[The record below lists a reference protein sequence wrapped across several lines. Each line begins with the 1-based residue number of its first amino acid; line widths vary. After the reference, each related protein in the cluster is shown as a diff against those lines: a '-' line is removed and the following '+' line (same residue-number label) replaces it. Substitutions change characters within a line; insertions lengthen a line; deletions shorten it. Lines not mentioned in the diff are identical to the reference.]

1 MAEDKTPTNE
11 PFRQNRDFRRFGR
24 NFDFDCIG
32 SILWLLTWLWVRS
45 LCFLQRSLLG
55 GQGGYNT
62 SVFVK
67 LITPTVLLVVNK
79 EI

>member
-1 MAEDKTPTNE
+1 MITGPVGAV
-11 PFRQNRDFRRFGR
+11 RAQNSKGDVESPPHDSSYPYTIGFFL
-24 NFDFDCIG
+24 NF
-32 SILWLLTWLWVRS
+32 WLWVRA
-45 LCFLQRSLLG
+45 LRFLQRSLLG